1 MMYVK
6 WLANEVNVMD
16 RRKRKSRQAIL
27 QACIS
32 LSKEKEFSK
41 ITVNEIVDYADLNRG
56 TFYLHFLDKYD
67 MMTSFENEMLE
78 KIEQVIIENI
88 PEEQFEQQFVQS
100 RYNTIVHLLRC
111 YMQNQ
116 DLLYLLLSSSH
127 SSSFQMRLREKLS
140 TLILDIILPKLNL
153 NTKDIPTDLLIIIFT
168 SLSLNLA
175 EYAYHSTLEIDIEKH
190 AQFLINIMLQG
201 PIKAL
206 GIFPSLE
213 KNLNYFVK

>member
-1 MMYVK
+1 
-6 WLANEVNVMD
+6 
-16 RRKRKSRQAIL
+16 
-27 QACIS
+27 
-32 LSKEKEFSK
+32 
-41 ITVNEIVDYADLNRG
+41 
-56 TFYLHFLDKYD
+56 

-213 KNLNYFVK
+213 NNLNYFVK